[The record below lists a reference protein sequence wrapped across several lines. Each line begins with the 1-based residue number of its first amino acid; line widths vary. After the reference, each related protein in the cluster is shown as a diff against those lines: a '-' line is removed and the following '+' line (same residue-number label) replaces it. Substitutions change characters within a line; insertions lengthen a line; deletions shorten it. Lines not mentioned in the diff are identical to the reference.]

1 MELMDLEKLRR
12 RDPRVWDQL
21 YQSCASRTYRVLYH
35 ITKAERSVLEELN
48 QAVWL
53 AAMESI
59 AGIDGSRGTPQDWIL
74 GIARFHA
81 LSYLRR
87 KYRNRVVAVGCGSSW
102 PAAAEVDAEAE
113 LRTERLGMIRACIE
127 SLPENWQY
135 ILRQK
140 YEQGLS
146 VKEIAESNDCTVKAV
161 ESILSR
167 SRSRLREL
175 TQETSKA
182 EVQE

>member
-1 MELMDLEKLRR
+1 
-12 RDPRVWDQL
+12 
-21 YQSCASRTYRVLYH
+21 
-35 ITKAERSVLEELN
+35 
-48 QAVWL
+48 
-53 AAMESI
+53 
-59 AGIDGSRGTPQDWIL
+59 
-74 GIARFHA
+74 
-81 LSYLRR
+81 
-87 KYRNRVVAVGCGSSW
+87 VGCGSGW
-102 PAAAEVDAEAE
+102 AAAAEVDAEAE

>member
-1 MELMDLEKLRR
+1 MELVDLEQLRQ
-12 RDPRVWDQL
+12 RDTRVWDQL

-53 AAMESI
+53 AAIESV
-59 AGIDGSRGTPQDWIL
+59 AGIDGTRGTPQDWIL

-87 KYRNRVVAVGCGSSW
+87 KYRNRVVAVGCGSGW
-102 PAAAEVDAEAE
+102 AAAEVDAEAE
-113 LRTERLGMIRACIE
+113 LRTERLGLIRACIE

-167 SRSRLREL
+167 SRRRLREL
-175 TQETSKA
+175 TQETSQT
-182 EVQE
+182 EDQE